1 MIDAFHLPALP
12 DVPTTSRSYG
22 EGEGA
27 FELRIPQL
35 RPGLLREQ
43 VRTLVEARARGLE
56 RRPVAEI
63 VAVIDRVAARLLDP
77 ADELRVTA
85 ERALPALTRY
95 SPEMVRRVL
104 DRMAA
109 DWRAE
114 PLTGLLHA
122 EFGDPGVLDGFR
134 PDARGPALAAHVFSG
149 NVPGVAVTS
158 IVRSLLVKAATL
170 GKTAAGE
177 PLLPALFA
185 RAVAEEDA
193 ELGACLAVA
202 WWPGD
207 D

>member
-95 SPEMVRRVL
+95 SPAMVRRVL
-104 DRMAA
+104 DS
-109 DWRAE
+109 
-114 PLTGLLHA
+114 
-122 EFGDPGVLDGFR
+122 FR
-134 PDARGPALAAHVFSG
+134 PDARGHGRVAAFGPRLAAHVFSG

-158 IVRSLLVKAATL
+158 IIRSLLVKAATL

-177 PLLPALFA
+177 PL
-185 RAVAEEDA
+185 
-193 ELGACLAVA
+193 
-202 WWPGD
+202 
-207 D
+207 